1 MSAIAAGI
9 GHNGGPPAASW
20 LPKAKL
26 RLPKFD
32 IWRLLRP
39 LQMFGGQFYPYQ
51 PLQFGDDLLAPPIGL
66 PPLKFIDVI
75 SFYGLTSSLQICF
88 DAADANSYSGTGQ
101 VWNDLSGNAVNY
113 NRGSSSTATTDDPTF
128 NGTAGALSA
137 NEYFSCDGGD
147 FFSPVATTTFDDNWH
162 KDGATETVMAIVWIP
177 TTPTNTFRTILGNF
191 SGIPG
196 STLTCID
203 TNNLSWRIEGSSTNN
218 FAWGLASAI
227 AGAWAIIVVSFNENG
242 GATASHWNVNGT
254 ITAFN
259 GNLTGPSAAAPNG
272 NLQIGRDANGGS
284 IVPSGFRYACIAAW
298 NRALSQAE
306 TAALFNGMRNRY
318 GL

>member
-1 MSAIAAGI
+1 MIYLDALPPRGLARPAII
-9 GHNGGPPAASW
+9 RPA
-20 LPKAKL
+20 PKEL
-26 RLPKFD
+26 
-32 IWRLLRP
+32 I
-39 LQMFGGQFYPYQ
+39 
-51 PLQFGDDLLAPPIGL
+51 APQKSRFIGL
-66 PPLKFIDVI
+66 DETIAFAPGFRTGVPKSVYDVI
-75 SFYGLTSSLQICF
+75 YKRNLETSLCLCL
-88 DAADANSYSGTGQ
+88 DAGDKRCTTGSASQ
-101 VWNDLSGNAVNY
+101 VWSDLSASGADY
-113 NRGSSSTATTDDPTF
+113 NRGAGSGSSTDDPSF
-128 NGTAGALSA
+128 NGTPGALTSA
-137 NEYFSCDGGD
+137 EYFSCDGGD

-191 SGIPG
+191 NGNPG
-196 STLTCID
+196 STLTVIN

-227 AGAWAIIVVSFNENG
+227 AGAWAIIFVSFNENG
-242 GATASHWNVNGT
+242 GAGASHWNVNGT

-259 GNLTGPSAAAPNG
+259 GNLTGPGAGAPNG

-284 IVPSGFRYACIAAW
+284 IVPNGFRYGCIAAW

-306 TAALFNGMRNRY
+306 TASLFDGMRARY